1 MYAEIFCLLCIALRL
16 CSSKVHI
23 LHGLVYTLHNSIW
36 PDFVFGTHRLVTPPA
51 TTTPE
56 TSYMNVCINEYFCL
70 KLMKKATLFQ
80 AFGTTEG
87 ARLLYW
93 WSDWFNCKEC
103 FDILRFK
110 VDWYAH
116 FSVQKC
122 GLHGLQKRSSLFL
135 VPLWLQYERLTKQC
149 CILLLKKVAVWE
161 YCISAFIGL
170 IKFPLVKK
178 STNVCFG
185 VLLLLFTFV
194 YCVYLDCSFNLCCCT
209 LSPPFTVII
218 IKT

>member
-122 GLHGLQKRSSLFL
+122 GLHGLQKRSSLLL

-149 CILLLKKVAVWE
+149 CILLLKKWQSESTALVHLLVWLNSPWLRSQQMSVLGFYYYYYLHLFIVFIWIAVLIYAVAH
-161 YCISAFIGL
+161 
-170 IKFPLVKK
+170 FPH
-178 STNVCFG
+178 
-185 VLLLLFTFV
+185 
-194 YCVYLDCSFNLCCCT
+194 
-209 LSPPFTVII
+209 LSQ
-218 IKT
+218 

>member
-56 TSYMNVCINEYFCL
+56 MSYMNVCINEYFCL

-93 WSDWFNCKEC
+93 WYSNLAQIDWFNCKEC

-122 GLHGLQKRSSLFL
+122 GLHGLQKRSSLLL

-149 CILLLKKVAVWE
+149 CILLLKKWQSESTALVHLLVWLNSPWLRSQQMSVLGFYYYYLHLFIVFIWIAVLIYAVAH
-161 YCISAFIGL
+161 
-170 IKFPLVKK
+170 FPH
-178 STNVCFG
+178 
-185 VLLLLFTFV
+185 
-194 YCVYLDCSFNLCCCT
+194 
-209 LSPPFTVII
+209 LSQ
-218 IKT
+218 